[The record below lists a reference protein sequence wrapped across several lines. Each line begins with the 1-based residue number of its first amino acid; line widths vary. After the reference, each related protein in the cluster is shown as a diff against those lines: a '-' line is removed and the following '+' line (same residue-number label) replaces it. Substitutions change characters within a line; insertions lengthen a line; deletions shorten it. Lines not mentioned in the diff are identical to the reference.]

1 MINFCIF
8 VSFNQDVPELRL
20 KPSNYNLI
28 NSHNDIVTGGWA
40 SGDKAGYPPTGR

>member
-1 MINFCIF
+1 M
-8 VSFNQDVPELRL
+8 LRL

-40 SGDKAGYPPTGR
+40 SGDKAGYPVPPVHMLMWPWARN